1 MSYGRFLFVFVFA
14 ALLTISS
21 CSSTVPSSTPGPA
34 SPTQTAKRFSPA
46 ELAKL
51 RWIEGSWRGTGDV
64 ETPFYERYHFENDST
79 LVVDSFADEKFSKIS
94 ETSRFELKDGQFG
107 NVGEGARWAAT
118 AIDDYSISFEPT
130 AKAQNSFR
138 WEHASASPQPNEWK
152 AVLWWPAANN
162 KAAGQRIYR
171 MERWPPPKP

>member
-1 MSYGRFLFVFVFA
+1 MSSRTFLFVFVLA
-14 ALLTISS
+14 ALLIMSNCTR
-21 CSSTVPSSTPGPA
+21 TVPSSTPAPA
-34 SPTQTAKRFSPA
+34 SPTPAAKKFSPA

-79 LVVDSFADEKFSKIS
+79 LVVDSFADEKFSKMS
-94 ETSRFELKDGQFG
+94 ETSRFELKDGKFG
-107 NVGEGARWAAT
+107 NVGEGARWAAI
-118 AIDDYSISFEPT
+118 AIDDNSISFEPI

-138 WEHASASPQPNEWK
+138 WERVSPGPQPNEWK

-162 KAAGQRIYR
+162 KPAGQRVYR
-171 MERWPPPKP
+171 MERSLPPKP

>member
-1 MSYGRFLFVFVFA
+1 MSSRTFLFVFVLA
-14 ALLTISS
+14 ALVTISS
-21 CSSTVPSSTPGPA
+21 CTRTVPSNTPAPA
-34 SPTQTAKRFSPA
+34 SPTPAAKKFSPA

-79 LVVDSFADEKFSKIS
+79 LVVDSFADDKFSKIS
-94 ETSRFELKDGQFG
+94 ETSRFELKDGKFG
-107 NVGEGARWAAT
+107 NVGEGARWAAI
-118 AIDDYSISFEPT
+118 AIDDNSISFEPT

-138 WEHASASPQPNEWK
+138 WERVSAGPQPNEWK

-162 KAAGQRIYR
+162 KPAGQRVYR
-171 MERWPPPKP
+171 MERWPLPKP